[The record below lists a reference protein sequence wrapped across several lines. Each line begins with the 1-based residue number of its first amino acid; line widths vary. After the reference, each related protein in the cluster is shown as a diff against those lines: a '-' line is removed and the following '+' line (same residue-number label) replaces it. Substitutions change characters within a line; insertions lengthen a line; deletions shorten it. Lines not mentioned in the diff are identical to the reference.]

1 MLFYNAEESV
11 VFTKDLQDIKVTRLP
26 SSPSFECEL
35 NRSNVPVT
43 WYKDDQPLRRSQRLA
58 LDVEGRV
65 HRLTIKNVESADEA
79 VYSVVAKNARSAAK
93 LSVQCEYFFAIM
105 ADSSFMADPLKNEEI
120 KEYTG

>member
-1 MLFYNAEESV
+1 MYASLFTVNLTRLQRFSSVLFCNAEESV
-11 VFTKDLQDIKVTRLP
+11 VFVKDLQDIKVTRLP

-79 VYSVVAKNARSAAK
+79 VYSIVAKNARSAAK
-93 LSVQCEYFFAIM
+93 LSVQCE
-105 ADSSFMADPLKNEEI
+105 
-120 KEYTG
+120 